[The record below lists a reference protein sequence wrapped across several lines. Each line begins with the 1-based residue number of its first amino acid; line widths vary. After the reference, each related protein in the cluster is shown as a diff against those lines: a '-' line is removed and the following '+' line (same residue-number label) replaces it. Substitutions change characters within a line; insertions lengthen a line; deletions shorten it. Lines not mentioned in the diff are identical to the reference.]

1 MQGLPKM
8 EKNVRMVPMNGVK
21 YINLVKN
28 YQVIVKCAVKYT
40 KIVYV
45 FLNTKSK
52 RKILYFSK
60 IWKMW
65 KNIAFSAE
73 PWIKTSWFT

>member
-1 MQGLPKM
+1 MQRLNIASNAKIA
-8 EKNVRMVPMNGVK
+8 KNGKSVRMVPMNGVK

-28 YQVIVKCAVKYT
+28 YQVIIKCAVKYT

-52 RKILYFSK
+52 KKILYFSK
-60 IWKMW
+60 I
-65 KNIAFSAE
+65 
-73 PWIKTSWFT
+73 

>member
-1 MQGLPKM
+1 MQRLNIASNAKIA
-8 EKNVRMVPMNGVK
+8 KNGKSVRMVPMNGVK

-28 YQVIVKCAVKYT
+28 YQVIIKCAVKYT

-52 RKILYFSK
+52 KKILYFSK

-65 KNIAFSAE
+65 
-73 PWIKTSWFT
+73 

>member
-1 MQGLPKM
+1 MQRLNIASNAKIA
-8 EKNVRMVPMNGVK
+8 KNGKSVRMVPMNGVK

-28 YQVIVKCAVKYT
+28 YQVIIKCAVKYT

-45 FLNTKSK
+45 FLNIKSK
-52 RKILYFSK
+52 KKILYFSK

-65 KNIAFSAE
+65 
-73 PWIKTSWFT
+73 

>member
-1 MQGLPKM
+1 M

-60 IWKMW
+60 I
-65 KNIAFSAE
+65 
-73 PWIKTSWFT
+73 

>member
-1 MQGLPKM
+1 MQRLNIASNAKIA
-8 EKNVRMVPMNGVK
+8 KNGKSVRMVPMNGVK

-28 YQVIVKCAVKYT
+28 YQVIIKCAVKYT

-45 FLNTKSK
+45 LSNTKSK
-52 RKILYFSK
+52 KKILYFSK

-65 KNIAFSAE
+65 KI
-73 PWIKTSWFT
+73 

>member
-1 MQGLPKM
+1 MQRLNIASNAKIA
-8 EKNVRMVPMNGVK
+8 KNGKSVRMVPMNGVK

-28 YQVIVKCAVKYT
+28 YQVIIKCAVKYK

-52 RKILYFSK
+52 KKILYFSK

-65 KNIAFSAE
+65 
-73 PWIKTSWFT
+73 